1 MYKVIKISITMY
13 SLDNIP
19 SAGHKIKYV
28 FENENGERR
37 VRVLYTESDKCR
49 NVVNK
54 IVGRPF
60 VDKFLKLGFPPVL
73 VTNDRFMRITYRL
86 DYKLRG

>member
-1 MYKVIKISITMY
+1 MY
-13 SLDNIP
+13 SFDNIP

-28 FENENGERR
+28 FENENGTRK
-37 VRVLYTESDKCR
+37 VRVLYTEADKCR

-60 VDKFLKLGFPPVL
+60 VDKFLALGLPPVL
-73 VTNDRFMRITYRL
+73 DANDCFMRITYRL
-86 DYKLRG
+86 KYNQRG

>member
-1 MYKVIKISITMY
+1 MFRVIKISITMY

-19 SAGHKIKYV
+19 SAGHKIKYT
-28 FENENGERR
+28 FENENGDRK
-37 VRVLYTESDKCR
+37 VRVIYTNVDKCL

-60 VDKFLKLGFPPVL
+60 VDRFLELGFPPV
-73 VTNDRFMRITYRL
+73 VDTNDCFMRITYRL
-86 DYKLRG
+86 DYKLRR